1 MLKRIAVGQLVPGMY
16 VDKVVG
22 SWIDHPFWRSSFPV
36 RTSADVAKV
45 RQAGISEVWI
55 DTARGLDIARV
66 AVAAVPESIAPAP
79 PPAPAPSPALPPA
92 PPPRPDGKEIERAR
106 VIREQ
111 AKQTVT
117 SLFEQA
123 RLGRAVDPS
132 SCMPLVDE
140 ISDSLARDPGAFIN
154 LSRLKT
160 QDEYT
165 YLHSVSVCAL
175 MVGLARRLGLP
186 AAQVRDI
193 GLAGMMHDIGK
204 ALMPLDV
211 LNKPDKLT
219 ADEYAVMQ
227 THPARGADLL
237 REGSGTGET
246 VLDVCLH
253 HHEKIDGSGY
263 PEGLAG
269 DRISLVARMGAVCD
283 VYDAI
288 TSNRPYKAG
297 WDPAESLRRMATWKG
312 HFDPLV
318 FQAFVKLVG
327 IYPVG
332 SLVRLKS
339 QRLAVVSEQRAESLL
354 TPRVRVFYSIAARQR
369 IAPVYV
375 DLASAGC
382 SDDIAG
388 VESPQQWPNLP
399 DLDALWLPPA
409 A

>member
-1 MLKRIAVGQLVPGMY
+1 MLKQIPVAQLVPGMY

-36 RTSADVAKV
+36 RTAADVAKV
-45 RQAGISEVWI
+45 RKAGIAEVWI
-55 DTARGLDIARV
+55 DTARGLDVARV
-66 AVAAVPESIAPAP
+66 PVAAVPESIAPAP
-79 PPAPAPSPALPPA
+79 PPMPATAPPPA
-92 PPPRPDGKEIERAR
+92 QPPRPDGKEIERAR

-111 AKQTVT
+111 AKQTVA

-123 RLGRAVDPS
+123 RLGRAVEPAA
-132 SCMPLVDE
+132 CVPLVDE
-140 ISDSLARDPGAFIN
+140 ISESLTRDPGAFIN

-175 MVGLARRLGLP
+175 MVGLARQLGLP

-193 GLAGMMHDIGK
+193 GLAGMMHDLGK

-219 ADEYAVMQ
+219 PEEYDVMK
-227 THPARGADLL
+227 THPARGVELL
-237 REGSGTGET
+237 RGGSGAGDT

-312 HFDPLV
+312 HFDPRV
-318 FQAFVKLVG
+318 FQAFVKMVG

-339 QRLAVVSEQRAESLL
+339 QRLAVVCEQRAESLL
-354 TPRVRVFYSIAARQR
+354 APRVRACYSIAARRR

-388 VESPQQWPNLP
+388 VESPQQWPDLP

-409 A
+409 E